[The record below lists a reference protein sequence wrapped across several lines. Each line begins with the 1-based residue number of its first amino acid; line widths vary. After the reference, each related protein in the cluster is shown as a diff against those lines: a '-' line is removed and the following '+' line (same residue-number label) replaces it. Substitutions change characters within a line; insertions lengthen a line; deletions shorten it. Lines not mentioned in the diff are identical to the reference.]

1 MSSFCKKAKA
11 TDRVALLFFF
21 SEILLSSMLCQYKV
35 RFFPQIFKNQKDTCQ
50 TISNICLV
58 KRFGFKEL
66 SRAQE

>member
-35 RFFPQIFKNQKDTCQ
+35 RFFLKYLRTRKIHAK
-50 TISNICLV
+50 L
-58 KRFGFKEL
+58 
-66 SRAQE
+66 